1 MDTTTVL
8 KRVGIRTT
16 YFGIKYA
23 ELKYDQMNAIQ
34 FLHFEENPSKWITY
48 MEVTRNRWN
57 GEKAFVKI
65 REPVTFKNKH
75 DDYSEFKYFD
85 IVYVIRHLTNPNLR
99 NSFIHKYYPNQGEE
113 INLDNILPLAWRGH
127 GHTTAAFSIK
137 KVRDSLRISQ
147 HDGGDRQKNGKSAY
161 HGGGLFVARQPSLP
175 PPPPPSSLL
184 LSGGAGGADVDDS
197 SGGSFQVRRKTKSSE
212 IIDEGLGGHNAG
224 GGHQP
229 KGKKAKQ
236 VQEEESGSDDN
247 ELGDILSKFSDD
259 EQDPSSST
267 HAKERTSE
275 LVLEKEDEDP
285 EESFMKDIERTFGHR
300 SFDTTTFPFE
310 SDVVGGGG
318 GASRHHG
325 EHQGQATTTTRPRRS
340 DNWTFNKERA
350 LSTELRAPSSYNRGE
365 GLIRS
370 QVLRLFV
377 AFIAPRNWRVC
388 YGELCNLSINMA
400 DCVLSYDDMMAILLR
415 MAILLQWYD
424 IASKDESLRG
434 KRLNVREG
442 MIMQTTLQLARQNHA
457 KGARLEEHAL
467 VQGAMDE
474 LMDEGSSLGMPL
486 FCQHYNF
493 IRKRNVSISADGKT
507 TSPIIAGRGSSY
519 KYFFKLN
526 LTDPA
531 AELRDEVSKIQ
542 AGI

>member
-34 FLHFEENPSKWITY
+34 FLHFEENPSEWITRT
-48 MEVTRNRWN
+48 EVMRNRWN

-65 REPVTFKNKH
+65 REPVTFKNQH

-85 IVYVIRHLTNPNLR
+85 IVYVIRHLTNPNLI

-147 HDGGDRQKNGKSAY
+147 RDGGDQQKNGKSAY
-161 HGGGLFVARQPSLP
+161 HEGGLFVARQPSL

-212 IIDEGLGGHNAG
+212 IIDEGRGGHNAG

-236 VQEEESGSDDN
+236 VQEEESANDDS

-267 HAKERTSE
+267 HAKEKTSE

-285 EESFMKDIERTFGHR
+285 EESFMKDIEGTFGHR
-300 SFDTTTFPFE
+300 SFDKTTFPFE

-325 EHQGQATTTTRPRRS
+325 EHQGKATTTTRPRRS